1 MICLSFYVYLTTSI
15 IVLGYEAYKDR
26 INTRWIFIDS
36 LTALFIYYLCKNKLY
51 YPATVIVTILLILR
65 IIGFIFLV
73 GILSRKSMV
82 ES

>member
-51 YPATVIVTILLILR
+51 YLKNNWVYFSCWVLIKK
-65 IIGFIFLV
+65 IND
-73 GILSRKSMV
+73 
-82 ES
+82 